1 MDEQTYYN
9 DSLAGLEAIAQ
20 YSEAAAEAAERT
32 ADATE
37 FMGSSVADL
46 IKQYQKEANR
56 KSSKKSGSGASDIG
70 GSVSDILNQVH
81 DFDDTAKEKGND
93 VIDFF
98 SRFHSDVISK
108 YTTGSLD
115 GFTDTIDSITNIL
128 SRLTSSIDLTG
139 ITPANAEA
147 MKLII
152 ESMSSNILV
161 LGQSLARS
169 AIFYKTAEPAIP
181 IIGRVITNLLSTIY
195 ENLGDKEDVE
205 RAKIAAE
212 TIYILSG
219 SVFKLSKALALSTPF
234 MILAIPGAAAF
245 SAIMSIMSPALSK
258 LAVQAPM
265 IKEGSKAMRHMSISM
280 IAFSGSMAIS
290 ALVLKN
296 LEKED
301 IPKFIALY
309 GAMGVSALVYQ
320 QIGRHGTSI
329 VKGSIGVLAMSAS
342 TLIFTKTTEMA
353 VESVPDPMK
362 LGLLALE
369 MGGMALV
376 YGLIGK
382 FSGNILM
389 GSLAV
394 AAMGLS
400 LMLLANPLDTISDVL
415 DDNGDIL
422 WKLPVLLTGLGAV
435 YALAGTPPIPLL
447 IMAGAAAFATIGGS
461 LMVISAGLK
470 KMSEINMTQ
479 EDSMN
484 MRYAIEGVVR
494 GFSES
499 FRGMTVKEA
508 VTLPLKITA
517 VAGMGGA
524 LALLGIGLG
533 KYKDAASGW
542 DEEDTDQLNYMITS
556 LSESFALA
564 GSPDG
569 MSKIFGFKVGKSD
582 TERGIDSTMRMGKNL
597 RRLSQGIKEWKE
609 MDLSEQDMQIISD
622 NVTRVLTTIPNIFAG
637 IGKSQRE
644 DSTNQLD
651 FLGMSFSI
659 PFTKT
664 DVELGIESTM
674 KMGDNLKTLSD
685 GVMAW
690 KDFDASSLVQIQD
703 NILSVLGAIPSAFA
717 EIGKEERETSKGILW
732 WKKGDVERGAQVF
745 DTVGPTLRSVAD
757 LVMGFKDIPDVAS
770 HAENMGKGVSTILQH
785 LATGVG
791 YFDDG
796 KIKLLE
802 DLPEPL
808 SQLTKVFL
816 EWKDIFKDF
825 MQMDFAKVEEAAV
838 LALKLD
844 RIQRGLRYEEAETE
858 TDDGLTT
865 QGIKTSSTGE
875 ANAANAAVAPTIA
888 AAESEM
894 MKQLLIVLSELQ
906 QGVTLNT
913 AAVVEVK
920 EHLMA
925 GTIKTKN
932 VGDDVF

>member
-1 MDEQTYYN
+1 M
-9 DSLAGLEAIAQ
+9 
-20 YSEAAAEAAERT
+20 
-32 ADATE
+32 
-37 FMGSSVADL
+37 
-46 IKQYQKEANR
+46 
-56 KSSKKSGSGASDIG
+56 
-70 GSVSDILNQVH
+70 
-81 DFDDTAKEKGND
+81 
-93 VIDFF
+93 
-98 SRFHSDVISK
+98 
-108 YTTGSLD
+108 
-115 GFTDTIDSITNIL
+115 
-128 SRLTSSIDLTG
+128 
-139 ITPANAEA
+139 
-147 MKLII
+147 
-152 ESMSSNILV
+152 
-161 LGQSLARS
+161 
-169 AIFYKTAEPAIP
+169 
-181 IIGRVITNLLSTIY
+181 
-195 ENLGDKEDVE
+195 
-205 RAKIAAE
+205 
-212 TIYILSG
+212 
-219 SVFKLSKALALSTPF
+219 
-234 MILAIPGAAAF
+234 
-245 SAIMSIMSPALSK
+245 
-258 LAVQAPM
+258 
-265 IKEGSKAMRHMSISM
+265 
-280 IAFSGSMAIS
+280 
-290 ALVLKN
+290 
-296 LEKED
+296 
-301 IPKFIALY
+301 
-309 GAMGVSALVYQ
+309 
-320 QIGRHGTSI
+320 
-329 VKGSIGVLAMSAS
+329 
-342 TLIFTKTTEMA
+342 
-353 VESVPDPMK
+353 
-362 LGLLALE
+362 
-369 MGGMALV
+369 
-376 YGLIGK
+376 
-382 FSGNILM
+382 
-389 GSLAV
+389 
-394 AAMGLS
+394 
-400 LMLLANPLDTISDVL
+400 

-622 NVTRVLTTIPNIFAG
+622 NVTRVLTTIPNIFAAIGKSEREDSPNQMDILGVKFGIPFTKTDTELGIQTTMKMGNNLKMLADGITAWKDMPLTETDLQVVSDNITRVLTTIPNIFAG

-844 RIQRGLRYEEAETE
+844 RIQRGLRYGEAETE